1 MNPRGKSPLCGICL
15 DTRLVSKQTQ
25 IKKLP
30 LLVPMQWSNRTLASL
45 RAFWVPLALGSSVT
59 SQESDLVLNVQRL
72 QQLGEKFLSPEGA
85 LPVAGYDDSWQVEGG
100 VPAHRVSETFGLGH
114 RTKSS
119 KSGRSF
125 FGRKFNFFE
134 VFPLIR
140 DIFFIFGWNSK
151 YSVSNICMGSGF

>member
-1 MNPRGKSPLCGICL
+1 M
-15 DTRLVSKQTQ
+15 
-25 IKKLP
+25 
-30 LLVPMQWSNRTLASL
+30 
-45 RAFWVPLALGSSVT
+45 
-59 SQESDLVLNVQRL
+59 NVQRL

>member
-1 MNPRGKSPLCGICL
+1 MSPRH
-15 DTRLVSKQTQ
+15 
-25 IKKLP
+25 
-30 LLVPMQWSNRTLASL
+30 
-45 RAFWVPLALGSSVT
+45 

-72 QQLGEKFLSPEGA
+72 QKHGEKFLSPEGA

-140 DIFFIFGWNSK
+140 DIFLYLVGIPSIQFQT
-151 YSVSNICMGSGF
+151 YASVLAFSNWVDAAID